1 MTDRKKKRECSR
13 RGGGGHDGLSTAFC
27 TNVSHGDTGYHR
39 EAGQQAI
46 VATKATTQS
55 ILNQIGPK
63 KMISIQNG

>member
-1 MTDRKKKRECSR
+1 MGNRIKR
-13 RGGGGHDGLSTAFC
+13 FC
-27 TNVSHGDTGYHR
+27 QLTLKTLNLALNVSHGDTGYHQ

-63 KMISIQNG
+63 